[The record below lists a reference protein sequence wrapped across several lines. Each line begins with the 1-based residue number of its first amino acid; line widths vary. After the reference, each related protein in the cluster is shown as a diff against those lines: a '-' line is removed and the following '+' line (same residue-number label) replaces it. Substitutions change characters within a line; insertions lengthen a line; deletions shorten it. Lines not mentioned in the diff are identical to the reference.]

1 MSTTPDPAA
10 HTPDD
15 ARRELERVTEQVEAM
30 QALLVRLLQDVVRAE
45 SRLGH
50 APPSTLVEVNQQ
62 LVVAAMS
69 SQAEADA
76 AQQALQDAAQTA
88 MLDALTGLPNRN
100 SLRERFT
107 RAAAQARRHGGRCAL
122 LFIDLD
128 DFKRLNDTHGHVLGD
143 RVLKGVAERLG
154 AAVRE
159 VDTVSRH
166 GGDEFLV
173 LLAELAQRDD
183 AHAVADKLAAAV
195 AEPLDLDGQVVK
207 LTASIGIAVF
217 PEDGEDL
224 DTLVACA
231 DTAMY
236 ASKRAHH
243 GLPATPAPLPVVARP
258 AQKAADEL
266 SLSQRLADLRNAN
279 ERLILSALDARR
291 LAEAAEQARQRQS
304 ALLAAVANEL
314 RDPMAPIRIAT
325 AMLGRPFA
333 DEPLLPRVEQIVAL
347 QMRQMSDLME
357 AVMAAGAV
365 GANGEPASP
374 SGLQLRRQPVE
385 LGQII
390 DAAVADLGPLTEARH
405 QQVEWQRPSVPVD
418 VLGDA
423 PALEQLVVNLL
434 DNASRHT
441 PAGGVIGVNLAQG
454 DGHVDVT
461 VSDEG
466 IGLTP
471 TILPIIFEP
480 FVQDGRTLGTGG
492 IGLGVGLTVAKA
504 LAHALGGDIAARS
517 AGHDQGSE
525 FVLTLESPGAA
536 GAQEPV

>member
-10 HTPDD
+10 QAPGD
-15 ARRELERVTEQVEAM
+15 ARRELDRVTEQVEAM

-45 SRLGH
+45 SRLGQ
-50 APPSTLVEVNQQ
+50 APESTLVDVNQQ

-69 SQAEADA
+69 SHAEADA
-76 AQQALQDAAQTA
+76 ARQALQDAAQSA

-195 AEPLDLDGQVVK
+195 AEPLDVDGQVVK
-207 LTASIGIAVF
+207 LTASIGMAVF

-236 ASKRAHH
+236 ASKRLHH
-243 GLPATPAPLPVVARP
+243 GVPATPARLPVVARP
-258 AQKAADEL
+258 VQKATEEL
-266 SLSQRLADLRNAN
+266 SLSQRLADLRDAN
-279 ERLILSALDARR
+279 ERLILSALDAQR
-291 LAEAAEQARQRQS
+291 LADAAEQARQRQS
-304 ALLAAVANEL
+304 AMLAAMANEL
-314 RDPMAPIRIAT
+314 RNPLAPIRIAT

-333 DEPLLPRVEQIVAL
+333 EEPLLPRIEQIVAQ
-347 QMRQMSDLME
+347 QMRQMSDLMD
-357 AVMAAGAV
+357 AVRAAGA
-365 GANGEPASP
+365 GAADGAHGTPP
-374 SGLQLRRQPVE
+374 GLHLQRQRVE

-390 DAAVADLGPLTEARH
+390 DAAVNDLEPLTEARY
-405 QQVEWQRPSVPVD
+405 QQVEWQRPPVAVD
-418 VLGDA
+418 VMGDV

-441 PAGGVIGVNLAQG
+441 RTGGVIGVSLAQV
-454 DGHVDVT
+454 DGHVAVT

-466 IGLTP
+466 IGITP
-471 TILPIIFEP
+471 TVLPIIFEP
-480 FVQDGRTLGTGG
+480 FVHDASTFGTGG
-492 IGLGVGLTVAKA
+492 IGLGIGLTVAKA
-504 LAHALGGDIAARS
+504 LAQALGGDIAARS

>member
-1 MSTTPDPAA
+1 
-10 HTPDD
+10 
-15 ARRELERVTEQVEAM
+15 
-30 QALLVRLLQDVVRAE
+30 
-45 SRLGH
+45 
-50 APPSTLVEVNQQ
+50 
-62 LVVAAMS
+62 
-69 SQAEADA
+69 
-76 AQQALQDAAQTA
+76 
-88 MLDALTGLPNRN
+88 
-100 SLRERFT
+100 
-107 RAAAQARRHGGRCAL
+107 
-122 LFIDLD
+122 
-128 DFKRLNDTHGHVLGD
+128 
-143 RVLKGVAERLG
+143 
-154 AAVRE
+154 
-159 VDTVSRH
+159 
-166 GGDEFLV
+166 
-173 LLAELAQRDD
+173 
-183 AHAVADKLAAAV
+183 VADKLAAAV

-517 AGHDQGSE
+517 AGAGSRSSKRWHCRWARCSTKPAAPLSHVYFPTTAIVSLLYVMQDGASAEIAVVGHEGIVGVALFMGGESTPSRAVVQSAGHGLRLQAKLLKEE
-525 FVLTLESPGAA
+525 FESSPR
-536 GAQEPV
+536 